1 MKYFLRL
8 QHGLSWFLINLVG
21 LSTALAC
28 VIASFIYI
36 RFELTYDTLH
46 SKADRIYR
54 ITIDSNDG
62 ATSNHPAR
70 VHGEWPAQL
79 PAEYPAVEEAV
90 RLVPF
95 RKAIVKIGDHL
106 FFSKKVY
113 ATDSSFFKVF
123 DFKVIS
129 GNIQNALTKPN
140 RVFITRSLAIRY
152 FGNLDVIGK
161 EVILY
166 YQMDSTPKTY
176 VIDGVLEDFPPN
188 VHFHMEMLTSFAPE
202 DHNSW
207 AYTYLLLKKGSDAE
221 SLRSSIQQKWKKESD
236 DSTFTSIPWL
246 QKITDIHLYSHKERE
261 MEKNG
266 DIRSILLLGS
276 GALIILIIALMNYMN
291 LNQVQFIS
299 KINSIKVK
307 KIIGASTFRLA
318 TQTIKKSL
326 LLSLISFLTGFFIA
340 LEIGRIMGSEAF
352 ISFPAWSLFII
363 ASGSILLI
371 AFISVI
377 PLLTSRFASGNLKK
391 STRQYSYAVPL
402 IVQITLSIIAL
413 IGTFVL
419 YRQMNYLRNLHPA
432 SKNTSMLIIY
442 DNPRETLLRYEVFKN
457 ELLKNP
463 SIVNVTA
470 AMEEPGGEILD
481 KCPFEME
488 GIQKMQDQ
496 WMNLLPIDPDFFQFM
511 NIQPLA
517 GTTDMGMTP
526 SLEWE
531 ANALKLNNLR
541 SENPPNTTEIEA
553 LESKIGHPLF
563 KYILNER
570 AIKMLGFSNPQDAI
584 GKRFRLNFFIPE
596 MMPEGEIAGVVPD
609 FHYTNL
615 YQEERPLAMVP
626 VKMFNY
632 CFIIKFDIHK
642 QRKAIADIEKT
653 WQKVNPD
660 FPLEYE
666 FLTDHYQSIYKTEY
680 HQSSV
685 LTLFALISIIIS
697 SLGIFALTSFTIQRR
712 TKEIGIRKVNG
723 ATMINMMMLLN
734 REFILWG
741 LIAFIIACPVAW
753 IALNTWLENFAY
765 RTTLSWWIFALAGA
779 TAFLIT
785 LLTVSWTSWRA
796 ATKNP
801 VEALRYE

>member
-1 MKYFLRL
+1 MRYIPRL

-28 VIASFIYI
+28 VVASFIYI

-70 VHGEWPAQL
+70 VHGGWPSQL
-79 PAEYPAVEEAV
+79 TTEYPSVEEAV

-106 FFSKKVY
+106 FFSKSIY
-113 ATDSSFFKVF
+113 ATDSAFFKVF

-129 GNIQNALTKPN
+129 GNIRNALTKPN
-140 RVFITRSLAIRY
+140 RVFITRSMAMRY
-152 FGNLDVIGK
+152 FGNMDVIGK

-166 YQMDSTPKTY
+166 HQMDSTPKTY
-176 VIDGVLEDFPPN
+176 VIDGILEDFPKN
-188 VHFHMEMLTSFAPE
+188 VHFQVEMLTSFAPE
-202 DHNSW
+202 DKEAW

-221 SLRSSIQQKWKKESD
+221 LLRSSIQQKWEKESED
-236 DSTFTSIPWL
+236 RTFVSIPYL

-276 GALIILIIALMNYMN
+276 GALIILLIALINYTN
-291 LNQVQFIS
+291 LNRVQFIS
-299 KINSIKVK
+299 EINSIKIK

-318 TQTIKKSL
+318 ILTIKKSF
-326 LLSLISFLTGFFIA
+326 LLSLISFLTGLIFA
-340 LEIGRIMGSEAF
+340 LEIGRMMGSEAF
-352 ISFPAWSLFII
+352 KSFQTGCILMI
-363 ASGSILLI
+363 ATGYILLI
-371 AFISVI
+371 AFVSVI
-377 PLLTSRFASGNLKK
+377 PLLTSRFASEHIKKLK
-391 STRQYSYAVPL
+391 RQYIYAVPL
-402 IVQITLSIIAL
+402 IFQITLSVIAL
-413 IGTFVL
+413 IGTLVL
-419 YRQMNYLRNLHPA
+419 YKQMNYMRNLHPA
-432 SKNTSMLIIY
+432 SKNASMLIIY

-457 ELLKNP
+457 ELLKHP
-463 SIVNVTA
+463 SILNVTA

-488 GIQKMQDQ
+488 GVQKKEDQ

-517 GTTDMGMTP
+517 GSTDMGMTP
-526 SLEWE
+526 SIEWE

-541 SENPPNTTEIEA
+541 SKNPPNIMEIEA
-553 LESKIGHPLF
+553 LESKIGRPPF

-632 CFIIKFDIHK
+632 CFIIKFDVHK

-653 WQKVNPD
+653 WQEVNPD

-680 HQSSV
+680 NQSRV

-697 SLGIFALTSFTIQRR
+697 SLGIFALTAFTIQRR

-723 ATMINMMMLLN
+723 SNTLSIIMLLN
-734 REFILWG
+734 QKFILWG

-753 IALNTWLENFAY
+753 ITLNKWLENFAY
-765 RTTLSWWIFALAGA
+765 RTTLSWWIFAMAGA

-785 LLTVSWTSWRA
+785 LITVSRLSWRA
-796 ATKNP
+796 ATRNP